1 MPKPTIYDRPR
12 IPGPRAVVLP
22 PELAGARVIIRPRWW
37 PLARAAESADVHRY
51 TKDYVTALLL
61 LNRELLAHAGRAQKA

>member
-37 PLARAAESADVHRY
+37 PLARLVGLSY
-51 TKDYVTALLL
+51 TALALVDFTWRLAVHALVLL
-61 LNRELLAHAGRAQKA
+61 GWWPW